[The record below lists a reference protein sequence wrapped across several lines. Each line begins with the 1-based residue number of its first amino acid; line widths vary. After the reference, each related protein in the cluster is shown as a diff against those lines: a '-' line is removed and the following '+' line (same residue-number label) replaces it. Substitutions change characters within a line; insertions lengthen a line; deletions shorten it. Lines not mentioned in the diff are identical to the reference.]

1 MANGIRVTLARLS
14 ELLEEPETDDYGIA
28 RPRMDA
34 YEASVALLEAA
45 SNLIQASVPP
55 GSAST
60 DAEGGVRITWRVG
73 DRELRLVVHAEA
85 KRYLYHECG
94 DDYGIE
100 SARSPEDL
108 AKSLEWL
115 SGRRT

>member
-1 MANGIRVTLARLS
+1 MAEGIQVTLARLA

-28 RPRMDA
+28 RPSERTCKGA
-34 YEASVALLEAA
+34 AALLEAA
-45 SNLIQASVPP
+45 SNLIQDSVPP

-73 DRELRLVVHAEA
+73 DRELRLVVDAEA

-94 DDYGIE
+94 DEYGIE